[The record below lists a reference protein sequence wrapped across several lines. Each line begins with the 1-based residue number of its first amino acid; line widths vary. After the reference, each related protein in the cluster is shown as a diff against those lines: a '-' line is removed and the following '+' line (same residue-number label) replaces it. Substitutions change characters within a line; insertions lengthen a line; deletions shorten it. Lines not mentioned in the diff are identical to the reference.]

1 MNMNYETIKTICDN
15 CDLEDT
21 ITIKI
26 KDLKSIIDELYKLKE
41 ELHFHPAH
49 EFYSM
54 RLIDYK
60 NSHRI
65 EKDNYTTRFF
75 NFMTKN
81 FGENIRFRDLVD
93 KDGYILKEVYDIK
106 GVGHDAIWGMKKI
119 YKENGVFIKDR
130 WV

>member
-1 MNMNYETIKTICDN
+1 
-15 CDLEDT
+15 
-21 ITIKI
+21 
-26 KDLKSIIDELYKLKE
+26 
-41 ELHFHPAH
+41 
-49 EFYSM
+49 M

-75 NFMTKN
+75 NFMIKN

-130 WV
+130 